1 MTSSLHTPIENVL
14 RSGWYVYWQDQIY
27 RILSTSPDH
36 LVIHVEHIHT
46 LQQHDWRLE
55 TLLLGQPDQRSAPLF
70 APSLDALQIKIARQR
85 PAQVTT
91 PADDLP
97 DTLLTRADVL
107 IHTVQTIERQ
117 VTDALRQAALQDEP
131 VERTKIIRQAL
142 SQLEAPV
149 SLPTYYR
156 YLARYQQYNGDR
168 GGIAASFRRTTFNQ
182 SGMNAAQLHF
192 MDTLILRF
200 YARQPPIR
208 PGTLY
213 KIAAAALQR
222 TTSLWLDPAQCGSDI
237 PQDIIAELLNPDLP
251 LETVLSNPEKR
262 RLLAPIQLPSRSWVY
277 QYLRWFEHQ
286 PDQGQQVITA
296 RYGKDMWER
305 EQMVFDTFV
314 TRATLPL
321 QYVFADH
328 WLLDVFT
335 LDEETRS
342 RPVRLWLTVL
352 LDAYSRCVLGMALLP
367 ETPCI
372 ESIQQALHHAIWPK
386 TSHQDLGLQGDWI
399 CYGIPQQLSLDNAW
413 AHHSHSLENL
423 ARVISQ
429 GGEYNSIDLVFRPP
443 YKGRY
448 GALVERFFGN
458 LSNRV
463 KELLPGAIPSGNA
476 RHLRQAA
483 EQARLLYQ
491 DINRILHQL
500 VLTYQHTPHHELG
513 GLTPHEKWQH
523 GMQWSF
529 ACVPPKTPA
538 IERLFWRLFP
548 RTRIITNKG
557 VSIFGMTYW
566 APGLEHAPR
575 VDASGQRLPYRFRYD
590 PANIS
595 QVALFQN
602 GSWITDVAAKEL
614 RQPDGSLISLSLWE
628 RELARQLA
636 REAGQPDD
644 HWLRFV
650 HEIDTL
656 SQQRLT
662 EKKRARRNTPVAA
675 PQPDVQATETAM
687 HETELT
693 ESFQDYTTLLT
704 QFMETEEGLT

>member
-1 MTSSLHTPIENVL
+1 MTAAHHTPVENVL
-14 RSGWYVYWQDQIY
+14 RPGWYVYWQDQIY

-36 LVIHVEHIHT
+36 LGIHVEHIHT
-46 LQQHDWRLE
+46 LEQHDLRLE
-55 TLLLGQPDQRSAPLF
+55 TLLLDQPDQHSAPLF
-70 APSLDALQIKIARQR
+70 APSLDALQTKIARQH
-85 PAQVTT
+85 PTQTTT

-97 DTLLTRADVL
+97 ETLLTRADTL

-117 VTDALRQAALQDEP
+117 VADAVRQAALQDEP
-131 VERTKIIRQAL
+131 VKRTEIIRQAL
-142 SQLEAPV
+142 SQLETPV

-156 YLARYQQYNGDR
+156 YLARYRQYNGDR
-168 GGIAASFRRTTFNQ
+168 GSIATSFRRTTFNQ
-182 SGMNAAQLHF
+182 SGMNVAQLHF

-208 PGTLY
+208 PSTLY

-222 TTSLWLDPAQCGSDI
+222 TTSLWLDPKQCGSEI
-237 PQDIIAELLNPDLP
+237 PQDIVAELLNPDLP
-251 LETVLSNPEKR
+251 IEVLLNNPAKR
-262 RLLAPIQLPSRSWVY
+262 HLLIPIQLPSRSWVY

-296 RYGKDMWER
+296 RYGRDMWER

-352 LDAYSRCVLGMALLP
+352 LDAYSRCVLGMALLH

-372 ESIQQALHHAIWPK
+372 ESIQHALRHAIWPK
-386 TSHQDLGLQGDWI
+386 TSHQALGLEGDWI

-463 KELLPGAIPSGNA
+463 KEFLPGAIPSGNA

-500 VLTYQHTPHHELG
+500 ILTYQHTPHRELD

-529 ACVPPKTPA
+529 ACVPPQTPD

-548 RTRIITNKG
+548 RTRVITSKG

-566 APGLEHAPR
+566 SPGLEHAPR
-575 VDASGQRLPYRFRYD
+575 VDGSGQRLRYRFRYD

-602 GSWITDVAAKEL
+602 GAWVIDVSAKEL
-614 RQPDGSLISLSLWE
+614 RQPDGSLTSLSLWE

-636 REAGQPDD
+636 REAGQPDT

-656 SQQRLT
+656 SQQRLN
-662 EKKRARRNTPVAA
+662 EKKRARRKTPTSSLK
-675 PQPDVQATETAM
+675 PDAQATEAAM

-693 ESFQDYTTLLT
+693 ESYQDYTSLLAR
-704 QFMETEEGLT
+704 FMDTEEDWI